1 MPTGEAARRFF
12 NELQQEI
19 CRELEAIDGG
29 AAFGEDRWRH
39 GPGPAGE
46 SGGGLTRV
54 LADGGV
60 FEKAAVNFSAV
71 EGRLPERLAA
81 KLGVP
86 ARPFSATGL
95 SLVLHP
101 RSPMVPT
108 AHMNV
113 RYLSL
118 QGDGEA
124 RSWFGGGTDLTP
136 YYLFEED
143 AIHFHRCL
151 KEVCDRHDV
160 ADYRRFKKACDEYF
174 HLAHRNEARGVGG
187 IFFDYLADDLDAV
200 FGFVQE
206 VGRVFLPAYLP
217 IVRRRIEEPW
227 SERERE
233 WQLHRRGRYVEFNLI
248 QDRGTLFG
256 LETRGRTESILVS
269 LPPMV
274 RWAYGHEPP
283 GEREEALLA
292 VLRNPVDWV

>member
-1 MPTGEAARRFF
+1 MPVGEAARRFF
-12 NELQQEI
+12 SELQRQI
-19 CRELEAIDGG
+19 CRELEAIDGE
-29 AAFGEDRWRH
+29 AVFGEDPWRH
-39 GPGPAGE
+39 GPEGE

-54 LADGGV
+54 LVDGGV

-71 EGRLPERLAA
+71 EGDLPERLAA
-81 KLGVP
+81 RLGVP
-86 ARPFSATGL
+86 ARPFKATGL

-118 QGDGEA
+118 GGEGEA

-143 AIHFHRCL
+143 AVHFHRCL

-174 HLAHRNEARGVGG
+174 HLAHRDEARGVGG

-206 VGRVFLPAYLP
+206 VGRVFLPSYLP
-217 IVRRRIEEPW
+217 IVRRRIDEPW

-233 WQLHRRGRYVEFNLI
+233 WQLVRRGRYVEFNLI
-248 QDRGTLFG
+248 HDRGTLFG

-269 LPPMV
+269 LPPAV

-283 GEREEALLA
+283 GEREESLLK
-292 VLRNPVDWV
+292 VLREPVDWV